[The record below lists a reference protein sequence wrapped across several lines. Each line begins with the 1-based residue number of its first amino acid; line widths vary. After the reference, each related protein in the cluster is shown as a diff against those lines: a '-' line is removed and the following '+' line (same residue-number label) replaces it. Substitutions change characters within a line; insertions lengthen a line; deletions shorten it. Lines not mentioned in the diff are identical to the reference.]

1 MLTFDSLTLLL
12 LLSHWQVDYW
22 SKLYNN
28 KYLDLQDGDNLVS
41 SSSEISQVT
50 LLKPNNNDK
59 TDCNFL
65 ASFYPHPHH
74 HLLHPHRHTIP
85 SMHTLITSSP
95 PPPSPLSNLHQQ
107 SYHNA
112 YLFQNKAESFIQS
125 HASIYG
131 TSTPFFL
138 YYSMQLIH
146 SPISAPD
153 IYVSRCHAS
162 TVDDDYKADTE
173 RQYCALNVM
182 LGIIVT
188 MTPYQGPC
196 HTLLYDIPCYVIYH
210 IYSQIIILMTNYFV
224 RFAVTLLRFLHFSS
238 CLNRR
243 SGCKF
248 DLFLEQLWL
257 QR

>member
-1 MLTFDSLTLLL
+1 MEIIWY
-12 LLSHWQVDYW
+12 HRHR
-22 SKLYNN
+22 
-28 KYLDLQDGDNLVS
+28 KYLRW
-41 SSSEISQVT
+41 

-65 ASFYPHPHH
+65 ASFYPHPRH
-74 HLLHPHRHTIP
+74 HLLHLFPYQ
-85 SMHTLITSSP
+85 
-95 PPPSPLSNLHQQ
+95 NNQQ

-125 HASIYG
+125 HASNYG

-182 LGIIVT
+182 LGNC
-188 MTPYQGPC
+188 C
-196 HTLLYDIPCYVIYH
+196 HGYDHDSPCYILFVTYPIC
-210 IYSQIIILMTNYFV
+210 SQILLLITTYFAC
-224 RFAVTLLRFLHFSS
+224 FAVTLLCFFTFLHVFSS
-238 CLNRR
+238 LFRR
-243 SGCKF
+243 SGSKF
-248 DLFLEQLWL
+248 DLFSEQLWL